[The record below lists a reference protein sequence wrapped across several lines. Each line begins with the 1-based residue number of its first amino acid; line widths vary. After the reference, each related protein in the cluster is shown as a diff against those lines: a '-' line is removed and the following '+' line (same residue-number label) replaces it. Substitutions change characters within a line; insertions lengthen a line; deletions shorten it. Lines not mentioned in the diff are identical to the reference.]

1 MGRSSTPGEGT
12 RPRVRHDR
20 QPDRDDDSHR
30 SGSGEGRGSAPGGG
44 RRGRGGDGGRPPGP
58 PESGHRRGGPARR
71 SRRSAKRGK
80 RRIFRWISS
89 VLALLI
95 LATGAAGYVYYEHLN
110 SQLRKGKRSAGNSG
124 AQKTEPNAA
133 GQTPLNILMIG
144 SDSRNSA
151 ANLKLGGSKKSV
163 GAKPLADVQML
174 LHVSADRKN
183 ASVVSIPRDTRVD
196 IPACVDPKS
205 GEEFAA
211 TNTLIN
217 ESLGRGGAGCTL
229 DTWEKITGIYID
241 HWMMV
246 DFAGVV
252 SMADAIGGAWVCVND
267 DVYDL
272 PKPRVPGGSGLRLKA
287 GKTKIQGKQALQ
299 WLRTRHAFESDFGRA
314 KAQHMYMN
322 AVIRELKSQNA
333 FTDTGRLMNLAE
345 TATESL
351 QVSEEIGTVKKLFDL
366 AMQLKNVPLD
376 RLNMLTMPRIPDPL
390 DPDARVL
397 PKPGAADKLWSL
409 LRDDRPLDKKGR
421 DAEAEKLK
429 KEQAKQEAA
438 DAPDPAA
445 ADALD
450 VTVVNGTG
458 ADGVAA
464 TQGRAGAIKELLR
477 TKGFTKAES
486 AQEPGSALTT
496 QVTYPK
502 SAGAQGKVDA
512 LSLTKALGLPASA
525 VKVSSETDSLTLTVG
540 SDWRTGDAYPK
551 ALDDDTD
558 PLEGTEAENAANE
571 EACMDVYWP
580 YRTP

>member
-1 MGRSSTPGEGT
+1 M
-12 RPRVRHDR
+12 
-20 QPDRDDDSHR
+20 
-30 SGSGEGRGSAPGGG
+30 
-44 RRGRGGDGGRPPGP
+44 
-58 PESGHRRGGPARR
+58 
-71 SRRSAKRGK
+71 
-80 RRIFRWISS
+80 FRWIAS

-110 SQLRKGKRSAGNSG
+110 SQLRKGKRSAGNSN
-124 AQKTEPNAA
+124 AKKTEPNAA

-183 ASVVSIPRDTRVD
+183 ASVISIPRDTRVD
-196 IPACVDPKS
+196 IPACVDPES
-205 GEEFAA
+205 GEKFPAK
-211 TNTLIN
+211 NTLIN

-229 DTWEKITGIYID
+229 DTWEKETGIYID

-252 SMADAIGGAWVCVND
+252 SMADAIGGAWVCVKD
-267 DVYDL
+267 DVYDV

-287 GKTKIQGKQALQ
+287 GKHKIQGKQALQ

-390 DPDARVL
+390 DPDNRVL
-397 PKPGAADKLWSL
+397 PKPGAAEKLWSL

-421 DAEAEKLK
+421 DAEAEQLK

-458 ADGVAA
+458 ADGAAA
-464 TQGRAGAIKELLR
+464 TQGRAGAITDLLH

-486 AQEPGSALTT
+486 ASEPGSALTT

-502 SAGAQGKVDA
+502 AAGAQGKVDA
-512 LSLTKALGLPASA
+512 LSLSKALGLPGSA
-525 VKVSSETDSLTLTVG
+525 VRVSVEAESLTLTIG
-540 SDWRTGDAYPK
+540 SDWRTGNTYPK
-551 ALDDDTD
+551 ALDDNSD
-558 PLEGTEAENAANE
+558 PLDGTEAENAADE
-571 EACMDVYWP
+571 GACMDVYWP